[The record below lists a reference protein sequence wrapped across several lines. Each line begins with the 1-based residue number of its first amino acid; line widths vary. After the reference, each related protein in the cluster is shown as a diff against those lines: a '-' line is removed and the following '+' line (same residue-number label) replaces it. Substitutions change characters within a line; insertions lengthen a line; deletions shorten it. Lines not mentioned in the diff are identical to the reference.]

1 MEGTREI
8 IAPQAIMLLL
18 SCKMK
23 YVTVTVVKLD
33 TSKPEHRKRMIK
45 ISEVRCEENDE
56 EGFLRGSQLLN
67 SPTTLN
73 QASEGTDN
81 DAISSHEMSR
91 EESVKTRRLYEA
103 YRLRPED
110 DTSVKVKVFGS
121 GECFGHPKPEVSLLV
136 RTCCFATFI
145 MHFTDDGEISQQA
158 SATLMHGSRRNQRI
172 HLLPDEVG
180 NRRVYRQRDRPAV
193 IQFWPIFSF
202 LNNEEDAAYS
212 ALVRCVSY

>member
-1 MEGTREI
+1 
-8 IAPQAIMLLL
+8 
-18 SCKMK
+18 MK
-23 YVTVTVVKLD
+23 YVTITVVKLD
-33 TSKPEHRKRMIK
+33 TSKPEYRKRMIK
-45 ISEVRCEENDE
+45 ISEVQCEENDMD
-56 EGFLRGSQLLN
+56 EGESLLGRQLLN
-67 SPTTLN
+67 SPTTIN
-73 QASEGTDN
+73 QASEGPD
-81 DAISSHEMSR
+81 DYAIASHEMSR

-110 DTSVKVKVFGS
+110 DTTVKVKVFGS
-121 GECFGHPKPEVSLLV
+121 GEFFGQPKPEVDLLV

-145 MHFTDDGEISQQA
+145 MHFTDDGDISQQD
-158 SATLMHGSRRNQRI
+158 SVITTHGGRRNQRI

-212 ALVRCVSY
+212 ALVRCVSN